1 MEASATTTMIVD
13 NQMCVQVQG
22 KEISPEEYHNDAGWT
37 LAGERM
43 SRLRQWTPD
52 SGKPDGP
59 GGSQTSPKSKFNKNV
74 RASAIKAARMPA
86 MPLEESKT
94 VVRPRGGLDIVK
106 TGTTTVAAAILAVAK
121 ITSEESAA
129 DTICPNTQRNIMVVS
144 TPSEDN
150 VARYAKIQEIY
161 IQGKPYEVGAYRTA
175 PNDIVKG
182 VIRGIPIDASTDERN
197 PLAVGAKRIG
207 STTTAI
213 VVFQGPKVPNFVRYG
228 VTLIPCRL
236 YRKQI
241 DVCQQCGR
249 VGHRKDVCPTPTI
262 KTCLACG
269 LANPKE
275 DHRCTPKCKLCG
287 DEHPTGDRMCKA
299 KYKIRYV
306 VRKRQWER
314 RQAERQLL
322 SESYFPPLDKPPAAG
337 KSRTPSEN
345 RAPKSRDSSCC
356 KRSLSRKRSP
366 SRERVS
372 WVDAAKGNNIRN
384 AQKITEATKKDDIN
398 KVREANESLRQEN
411 AALRTTINSLT
422 REIAEIRKLLLC
434 NNEPLQRPAP
444 STSKTDET
452 TMNTQETAVE
462 EPAPKKRAVEA
473 TRKQTENDRIDNPE
487 AKFEARFT
495 KLEQLITA
503 NIAAVT
509 AMKQTMETYQAE
521 NTNRF
526 AYIERTLQPIVSHP
540 TFAPLFAQ
548 HPPNQGNTYTPT
560 QSWPPTQ
567 QQQQA

>member
-1 MEASATTTMIVD
+1 
-13 NQMCVQVQG
+13 MCFQVQG
-22 KEISPEEYHNDAGWT
+22 KEISPEEYHNDIGWT

-43 SRLRQWTPD
+43 SRLRQRTPD
-52 SGKPDGP
+52 SGP
-59 GGSQTSPKSKFNKNV
+59 GGSQTIPKSKFNKNV
-74 RASAIKAARMPA
+74 RASAIKAARIPA
-86 MPLEESKT
+86 MPLEESKI
-94 VVRPRGGLDIVK
+94 VVRPIGGLDIVK
-106 TGTTTVAAAILAVAK
+106 TGTTTVAAAILAAAK

-129 DTICPNTQRNIMVVS
+129 DTICPNTQQNIMVVS
-144 TPSEDN
+144 TPNEDN
-150 VARYAKIQEIY
+150 AARYAKIQEIY
-161 IQGKPYEVGAYRTA
+161 FQGKPYEVSAYRTA
-175 PNDIVKG
+175 PPDTVKG
-182 VIRGIPIDASTDERN
+182 VIRGIPIDASTAELDRNIVNERN

-207 STTTAI
+207 STTTVI

-262 KTCLACG
+262 KTCLVCG

-275 DHRCTPKCKLCG
+275 EHRCTPKCKLCG
-287 DEHPTGDRMCKA
+287 EEHPTGDRTCKA
-299 KYKIRYV
+299 KYKIPYV

-314 RQAERQLL
+314 RQAERKLL
-322 SESYFPPLDKPPAAG
+322 SESDFPPLDKPLAAG

-372 WVDAAKGNNIRN
+372 WVDSAKGNNISN

-398 KVREANESLRQEN
+398 KVREANETLRQEN

-422 REIAEIRKLLLC
+422 GEIAEIRKLLLC
-434 NNEPLQRPAP
+434 NYEPLQGPTP

-473 TRKQTENDRIDNPE
+473 TRKQTENDRLDNPE
-487 AKFEARFT
+487 AKFERPT
-495 KLEQLITA
+495 KP
-503 NIAAVT
+503 
-509 AMKQTMETYQAE
+509 
-521 NTNRF
+521 
-526 AYIERTLQPIVSHP
+526 RTRTDSP
-540 TFAPLFAQ
+540 TSKGP
-548 HPPNQGNTYTPT
+548 Y
-560 QSWPPTQ
+560 SR
-567 QQQQA
+567 